1 MLLTHPCI
9 LWHCREVPSV
19 NVSVLHSHA
28 VASCLLLLH
37 VSKNAKDACCTLFVV
52 RHARISFRF
61 SLFVPLFEIDTKEKH
76 QTSFLN
82 GGCCSLVCSEN
93 ALTKDRVPPADD
105 ERHAFLVNS

>member
-1 MLLTHPCI
+1 MY
-9 LWHCREVPSV
+9 
-19 NVSVLHSHA
+19 VLHSHA

-37 VSKNAKDACCTLFVV
+37 VSKNAKDACCTLRAEVVDVVPFVV

>member
-1 MLLTHPCI
+1 M
-9 LWHCREVPSV
+9 
-19 NVSVLHSHA
+19 SVLHSHA

-37 VSKNAKDACCTLFVV
+37 VSKNAKDACCTLRAVVVDVVPFVV

-93 ALTKDRVPPADD
+93 ALTKDRVPRQTTRDMI
-105 ERHAFLVNS
+105 FL